1 VTARVAAGALL
12 LALVATPLQAS
23 KKPEVVKPRIDD
35 LVLSVEQDRLRVS
48 FRLVDGLSDE
58 AMEQIHSGI
67 EITFNHRVDVLARRG
82 VPLWWARVVARA
94 RIVTK
99 VTYDPLTRQY
109 AMRRDTEMRR
119 RGKRVGVP
127 TTERRTTE
135 LTEEARSWMTEIDEI
150 PPLDLPPDEPHVRLR
165 VRVESAFDRKY
176 VLYLFPSRRT
186 VSAERPVEP

>member
-1 VTARVAAGALL
+1 
-12 LALVATPLQAS
+12 
-23 KKPEVVKPRIDD
+23 
-35 LVLSVEQDRLRVS
+35 
-48 FRLVDGLSDE
+48 
-58 AMEQIHSGI
+58 
-67 EITFNHRVDVLARRG
+67 
-82 VPLWWARVVARA
+82 
-94 RIVTK
+94 
-99 VTYDPLTRQY
+99 
-109 AMRRDTEMRR
+109 MRRDTEMRR